1 MYRMP
6 DCGDR
11 LQLATLCAFSSGNFI
26 YNLQSLCL
34 IDEDSANFSQCL
46 RWIGCKCVL
55 FLDLDLW
62 YIHKSCMRL
71 IGQLLTLSAALDLE
85 IYPLYISKP
94 CCVFICFTQYQIW
107 FLFPT
112 IRIDLELHLIK
123 NWVNTPCHRYAQIW
137 ICVQLKI
144 GLLLCFMGFLHRFG
158 FSFYLKIG
166 LILYCQRFYLRLESI
181 SNVFYL
187 SKELEIL
194 IPPLPTIV
202 LRSGI

>member
-11 LQLATLCAFSSGNFI
+11 LSLATLCAFLSGNFI
-26 YNLQSLCL
+26 YILQGLCL

-71 IGQLLTLSAALDLE
+71 IGQLLTLSATLDLE
-85 IYPLYISKP
+85 ISPLYISKP

-123 NWVNTPCHRYAQIW
+123 NWVNNPCHRYAQIW
-137 ICVQLKI
+137 ICVQLKNWFVTLFPGI
-144 GLLLCFMGFLHRFG
+144 FAQIWFF
-158 FSFYLKIG
+158 
-166 LILYCQRFYLRLESI
+166 
-181 SNVFYL
+181 
-187 SKELEIL
+187 IL
-194 IPPLPTIV
+194 IKNWIDTLLPTI
-202 LRSGI
+202 LFKIGIHFQRFLFI